1 MLQKWCRH
9 SLAERPSQIQ
19 KEYGIDVSVQT
30 LHRFYIE
37 NGIKY
42 KKNKAILRQTY
53 NRQEMIDMQRAEFA
67 IKLATAI
74 RSGKKIGY
82 MDESRIDNWSTKSM
96 SWSGKYSNNY
106 VVKNTRLISVTLY
119 GTIGLAEPCLG
130 YF

>member
-1 MLQKWCRH
+1 
-9 SLAERPSQIQ
+9 
-19 KEYGIDVSVQT
+19 
-30 LHRFYIE
+30 
-37 NGIKY
+37 
-42 KKNKAILRQTY
+42 
-53 NRQEMIDMQRAEFA
+53 MQRAEFA